1 MSQAELDLSPA
12 ELRRRAQTF
21 LTDVVRREDALFPY
35 ITIVRRGEYVHDFD
49 HPSVIRYTINS
60 LLGLQAAARHDPSQL
75 DPAEV
80 AALTT
85 TFLEHHLE
93 RIDNPADLG
102 LLLVLLSEGD
112 PTTQRAT
119 KLLGRVDAAA
129 RSSAPRKWTM
139 QEASWML
146 WGACAAAQAGIAP
159 GAATARV
166 IAELVL
172 GRFVD
177 PGSGLPRHSLRR
189 YRGDIVSFGALTYFL
204 RAMFEFSRLS
214 GDPRAWRAFERGV
227 EAIVG
232 IQGDRGE
239 WPWLISVRGRRPLD
253 IYPVFA
259 VHQDSMSMLFLLPA
273 LESGMNVGEAIA
285 KSFAWVRGRNEL
297 SAPMIEHEPFVAYR
311 SIERAEGLPRARR
324 YLRATIGSFA
334 GAASE
339 SANGQGVRINRECR
353 SYHLGWIAYVWSG
366 KSDVTTGA
374 VDAALS
380 IRRDDPLAS

>member
-60 LLGLQAAARHDPSQL
+60 LLGLQAAARQDPSQL

-80 AALTT
+80 SALTT
-85 TFLEHHLE
+85 TFLERHLE

-102 LLLVLLSEGD
+102 LLLVLLSEGE
-112 PTTQRAT
+112 PAT
-119 KLLGRVDAAA
+119 RLANELLARVDAAA
-129 RSSAPRKWTM
+129 RSSAASRLTM
-139 QEASWML
+139 QEVSWML
-146 WGACAAAQAGIAP
+146 WGSCAAARAGLAT
-159 GAATARV
+159 GAATAGV
-166 IAELVL
+166 IAELIL
-172 GRFVD
+172 NRFVD

-204 RAMFEFSRLS
+204 RAMFEFSQLS
-214 GDPRAWRAFERGV
+214 GDTRPQQAFERCV
-227 EAIVG
+227 DAIVG

-239 WPWLISVRGRRPLD
+239 WPWLISVRGRVPLE

-273 LESGMNVGEAIA
+273 LESGMDVREAIA
-285 KSFAWVRGRNEL
+285 RSFAWVRGRNEL
-297 SAPMIEHEPFVAYR
+297 SAPMIEQEPFVAYR

-324 YLRATIGSFA
+324 FLRATVGSYT
-334 GAASE
+334 GAAGE
-339 SANGQGVRINRECR
+339 SANGRGVRINRECR
-353 SYHLGWIAYVWSG
+353 SYHLGWILYVWSG
-366 KSDVTTGA
+366 ASGDAATA
-374 VDAALS
+374 ADAALDPA
-380 IRRDDPLAS
+380 RRPLAS